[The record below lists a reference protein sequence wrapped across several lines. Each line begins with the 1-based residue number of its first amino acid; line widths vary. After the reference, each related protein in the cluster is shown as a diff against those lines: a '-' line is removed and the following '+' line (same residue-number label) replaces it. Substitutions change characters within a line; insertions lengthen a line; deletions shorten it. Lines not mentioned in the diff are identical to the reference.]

1 LSVAGKGDQSP
12 LTPGFL
18 LKLSKFKENKMNLNK
33 KSVKDIDLNGK
44 KVVMRVDFNVPL
56 QDGVITDDTRI
67 QAALPSIKYILENG
81 ASLTL
86 LSHLGRPEGE
96 AKPEFSLKPIAAYL
110 AKVLGKEVKFANDCV
125 GAETQAMVAAL
136 NPGEIMV
143 CENTRFHKEED
154 MKCKGD
160 ADKIAAQRA
169 FAAELAKLGD
179 VYVND
184 AFGTAHRAH
193 ASTAIIT
200 EFIDK
205 ANCVA
210 GFLLD
215 KEIKYLGQA
224 IANPEHPFV
233 AIIGGAKV
241 SGKLEVM
248 VSLMEKVDTILIGG
262 GMAYTFYKALGYQIG
277 GSLCEDEL
285 VDTAKEIMA
294 KAKAKGVKF
303 ILPTDNVEADD
314 FSNRANT
321 KVVGVNIDEGF
332 LALDIGPETAKAYA
346 AELASA
352 KTIVWNGPM
361 GCFDMKCEAGEACK
375 FAAGTMTVCQAVAD
389 SDSVSI
395 IGGGDSVAAV
405 NQSGLADK
413 MSHISTGGGASL
425 EFLEGKALPGVEALT
440 DA

>member
-1 LSVAGKGDQSP
+1 
-12 LTPGFL
+12 
-18 LKLSKFKENKMNLNK
+18 MNLNK
-33 KSVKDIDLNGK
+33 KTVKDIDLNGK
-44 KVVMRVDFNVPL
+44 RVVMRVDFNVPL
-56 QDGVITDDTRI
+56 KDGEVADDTRI
-67 QAALPSIKYILENG
+67 RAALPTIKYILENG

-86 LSHLGRPEGE
+86 LTHLGRPKGE
-96 AKPEFSLKPIAAYL
+96 AKPEFSVKPAADYL
-110 AKVLGKEVKFANDCV
+110 ANLLGQDVKFVSDCV
-125 GAETQAMVAAL
+125 GEEAVAASQAL
-136 NPGEIMV
+136 KPGKVMC
-143 CENTRFHKEED
+143 CENTRYHKEED

-160 ADKIAAQRA
+160 ADKIAAQKA

-205 ANCVA
+205 ENCVA

-215 KEIKYLGQA
+215 KEIQYLGQA
-224 IANPEHPFV
+224 VANPERPFV

-241 SGKLEVM
+241 SGKLEVLT
-248 VSLMEKVDTILIGG
+248 SLIEKVDTILIGG
-262 GMAYTFYKALGYQIG
+262 GMAYTFLKALGHNIG
-277 GSLCEDEL
+277 GSLCEDDLLE
-285 VDTAKEIMA
+285 TAKETIA

-303 ILPTDNVEADD
+303 LLPVDNKIADG
-314 FSNRANT
+314 FSNDANT
-321 KVVGVNIDEGF
+321 EVVDNEIKDGWM
-332 LALDIGPETAKAYA
+332 ALDIGPKTAQIYA
-346 AELASA
+346 EEILDA
-352 KTIVWNGPM
+352 KTVVWNGPM
-361 GCFDMKCEAGEACK
+361 GCFEMSN
-375 FAAGTMTVCQAVAD
+375 FADGTMIVCSAVAD

-425 EFLEGKALPGVEALT
+425 EFLEGKDLPGVCALA
-440 DA
+440 DR

>member
-1 LSVAGKGDQSP
+1 
-12 LTPGFL
+12 
-18 LKLSKFKENKMNLNK
+18 
-33 KSVKDIDLNGK
+33 
-44 KVVMRVDFNVPL
+44 MRVDFNVPL
-56 QDGVITDDTRI
+56 KDGEVADDTRI
-67 QAALPSIKYILENG
+67 RAALPTIKYILENN

-86 LSHLGRPEGE
+86 LTHLGRPKGE
-96 AKPEFSLKPIAAYL
+96 AKPEFSVKPAADYL
-110 AKVLGKEVKFANDCV
+110 AKLLGQDVKFISDCV
-125 GAETQAMVAAL
+125 GEEAVAASKAL
-136 NPGEIMV
+136 KPGEVMC
-143 CENTRFHKEED
+143 CENTRYHKEED

-160 ADKIAAQRA
+160 ADKIAAQKA
-169 FAAELAKLGD
+169 FAGELAKLGD

-205 ANCVA
+205 ENCVA

-224 IANPEHPFV
+224 VANPERPFV

-241 SGKLEVM
+241 SGKLEVLT
-248 VSLMEKVDTILIGG
+248 SLIEKVDTILIGG
-262 GMAYTFYKALGYQIG
+262 GMAYTFLKALGHNIG
-277 GSLCEDEL
+277 GSLCEDDLLE
-285 VDTAKEIMA
+285 TAKETME

-303 ILPTDNVEADD
+303 LLPVDNKIADG
-314 FSNRANT
+314 FSNDADT
-321 KVVGVNIDEGF
+321 EVVENEIKDGWM
-332 LALDIGPETAKAYA
+332 ALDIGPKTAQIYA
-346 AELASA
+346 EEILDA
-352 KTIVWNGPM
+352 KTVVWNGPM
-361 GCFDMKCEAGEACK
+361 GCFEMSN
-375 FAAGTMTVCQAVAD
+375 FADGTMIVCSAVAD

-425 EFLEGKALPGVEALT
+425 EFLEGKDLPGVCALA
-440 DA
+440 DR